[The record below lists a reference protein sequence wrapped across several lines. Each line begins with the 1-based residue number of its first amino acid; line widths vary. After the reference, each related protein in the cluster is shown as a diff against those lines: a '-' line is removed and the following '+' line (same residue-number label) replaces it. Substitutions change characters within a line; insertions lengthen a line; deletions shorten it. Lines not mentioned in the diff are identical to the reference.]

1 MEENKLL
8 KALTDIS
15 LGYTQGDVSIDILRK
30 ACETYKTKVKFNED
44 FDYELIVTKSCF
56 DYINNTSRDLE
67 LEKAIVPGQT
77 KVIDGV
83 MYVYS
88 ATKQGSQTQYAWH
101 VVKKSTRG
109 VDVGKGSKM
118 SQKDIDANE
127 KYVNELFPQDLST
140 LKFIKQLNGSTRPE
154 LVEDVNGNRFVKK
167 QSGNTNAGHVKNEY
181 MANQLYDLL
190 GFNVPDFE
198 LYDDNGKQIT
208 LSKFIPMTRNWSA
221 SDFKEMSKGFVADC
235 LLANWDVFKNDNIL
249 IGAGGKIL
257 RMDNGGSLFYRAQGD
272 LKNPPFGGDVL
283 QTFKSMNQYNPQ
295 IYAELTNND
304 ILQQINDIRAHKNDI
319 IAFLNDSG
327 EPALAKIMNERINNL
342 DKVEKWLN
350 NNVSIQSV
358 KPQPRKLKSEKEMY
372 RTLTDKELEDAWKN
386 VVGNYSAHENKIY
399 YQSKEHGWDLL
410 NTICE
415 LRGFN
420 ARPKI
425 VDDDEYW
432 KIIGKD
438 SSTQLFRGVKN
449 GDGITAEDAVRNTFF
464 EDSCFYGTMG
474 AYGEGI
480 YAHRNDKS
488 NGKNKPT
495 TQPYTK
501 KDNYTEGGAYKQT
514 VEYAGYGSGV
524 GIVMKGCLDPKSNIV
539 GFEELQKE
547 INDWHYAKNIDKK
560 QLTKLTKEKKRVN
573 EDLLETQ
580 DEIDNFKHNLEQGVY
595 KQMGFDRNAYD
606 EMINT
611 FDTTDWDKKDAFG
624 NRDIP
629 TFHDLVET
637 KMTDWVEK
645 QGGEVT
651 KAKGRVTFKF
661 PEARDEFFISVLQY
675 DSPFAVKKKNTFT
688 SGYHNSIER
697 FRNWVNSTRVKA
709 IHDELDKE
717 TQNSGKKMND
727 LYVKRS
733 DLAKDLE
740 RKTKEIDSLT
750 QTNPDNGVLD
760 AINHYKNHTTVL
772 GLYAAVKGYDA
783 IEVPDGNGR
792 GNSYYV
798 VLNRSK
804 MIFSNKVDN
813 V

>member
-190 GFNVPDFE
+190 GLNVPDFE
-198 LYDDNGKQIT
+198 LYEDNGKQIT

-221 SDFKEMSKGFVADC
+221 SDFKAMSKGFVADC

-249 IGAGGKIL
+249 IGAGGKVL
-257 RMDNGGSLFYRAQGD
+257 RMDNGGSLFYRAQGA
-272 LKNPPFGGDVL
+272 LKNPPFDSDVL

-327 EPALAKIMNERINNL
+327 EPVLAKIMNERINNL

-372 RTLTDKELEDAWKN
+372 RTLTEKELEDAWKN

-432 KIIGKD
+432 KIIDKD

-524 GIVMKGCLDPKSNIV
+524 GIIMKGCLDPKSNIV

-560 QLTKLTKEKKRVN
+560 QLEKLTKEKKRVN
-573 EDLLETQ
+573 EDLLEAQ

-651 KAKGRVTFKF
+651 KTKGRVTFKF

-697 FRNWVNSTRVKA
+697 FRDWVNSTRVKA
-709 IHDELDKE
+709 VHDELDKE

-772 GLYAAVKGYDA
+772 GLYAAIKGYDA